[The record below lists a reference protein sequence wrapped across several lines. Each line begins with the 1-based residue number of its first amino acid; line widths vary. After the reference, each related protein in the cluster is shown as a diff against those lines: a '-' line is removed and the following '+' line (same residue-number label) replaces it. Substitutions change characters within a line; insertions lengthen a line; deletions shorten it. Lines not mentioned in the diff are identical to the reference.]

1 MTDVTRS
8 PDPSPPLSGN
18 AHFPR
23 GLLSVN
29 GLWVV
34 AAALLANGTACTN
47 QVSDEPQFEL
57 IESLANEAPDLADAD
72 DLVRVEGFDRELE
85 GGVPSELTPCS
96 GSEGCA
102 SMDDLDEME
111 ELAQDSDEIL
121 FNSSMSVDQAVWNAC
136 STSVLRALTDQLV
149 EEIECMRPD
158 TMDTLDE
165 LVGVTMGS
173 GATPYLQT
181 RAVQQLDR
189 ARQVGGSI
197 HLNSTLRSLAQQF
210 LLYRW
215 FQTGRCNIGLAA
227 RPGRSNHESGLA
239 VDVNNWSARRSAFQN
254 TGWRWLGSRD
264 PVHFD
269 YLGSGTVSLRGLSVL
284 AFQRLWNRNNPGD
297 QISEDGDY
305 GPQTA
310 ARLAAAPTGGFDT
323 GASCNAFGDVE
334 ELDALEVYFARQADD
349 SYDLRALASSNV
361 VRVETFVDAFR
372 IAVATRADGANF
384 PDNYTFDTE
393 GEARRIDVIGL
404 DASNTPVAAGVG
416 YLDVTPDMSFSL
428 KQMGANLFEVFVE
441 RADPSVASINVIVDG
456 TQLVDG
462 ISGRAPSPR
471 NAVRAQIHT
480 LGTRNFEIEL
490 FDADGNLLD
499 TIERSFDLT
508 PRLPDGIGDA
518 EPEPAPEPEPEGEP
532 EAEPDPVVDDA
543 CNNIGAA
550 GGLINEDQSCVTLGG
565 NPQFLRAISGDGH
578 GGDYV
583 WTGATASA
591 TGSNFAK
598 YGLNFDGGGE
608 YLVEVSIPASASART
623 RSATYFVRNQGS
635 TKAVVV
641 DQDANAGFVG
651 VGIFAFNGFGDQF
664 ISLYDNTGENSSQNR
679 KVTFDAVRLTPVS
692 ALSCTSALVTASGN
706 LNVRRQP
713 NTNQSAVDQVQRND
727 VVQGLGVV
735 DGQAVNGNTEWMRI
749 RKGSL
754 TGYVSM
760 EFLSCQ

>member
-8 PDPSPPLSGN
+8 PDPSPPLLG
-18 AHFPR
+18 ARHVKAR
-23 GLLSVN
+23 MGLP
-29 GLWVV
+29 
-34 AAALLANGTACTN
+34 AASLASLVLASAVGCTN
-47 QVSDEPQFEL
+47 QVADEKQFEL
-57 IESLANEAPDLADAD
+57 IETLANEAPDLAGAD

-85 GGVPSELTPCS
+85 GGVPSELNPCS

-102 SMDDLDEME
+102 SMDDLEEME

-158 TMDTLDE
+158 TMGTIDE
-165 LVGVTMGS
+165 LVGVTLGS

-181 RAVQQLDR
+181 RAVTQLDR
-189 ARQVGGSI
+189 ARQIGGSVHI
-197 HLNSTLRSLAQQF
+197 NSSLRSLAQQF

-227 RPGRSNHESGLA
+227 SPGRSNHESGLA

-254 TGWRWLGSRD
+254 AGWRWLGSRD

-297 QISEDGDY
+297 QISEDGAY

-310 ARLAAAPTGGFDT
+310 ARLAAAPTGGFDS
-323 GASCNAFGDVE
+323 GASCNAFDDVE
-334 ELDALEVYFARQADD
+334 DLDALEVYFARQDDD

-372 IAVATRADGANF
+372 IAVATRADGNNF
-384 PDNYTFDTE
+384 PENYTFDTE
-393 GEARRIDVIGL
+393 GDARRIDVIGL
-404 DASNTPVAAGVG
+404 DASNNPVAAGVG
-416 YLDVTPDMSFSL
+416 YLDVTSDMSFSL
-428 KQMGANLFEVFVE
+428 KQMGANLFEVFLE
-441 RADPSVASINVIVDG
+441 RANPSVASINVLVDG
-456 TQLVDG
+456 HQLVDG

-480 LGTRNFEIEL
+480 LGTRTFEIEL
-490 FDADGNLLD
+490 FDANGNLID

-508 PRLPDGIGDA
+508 PRLPDGIG
-518 EPEPAPEPEPEGEP
+518 EPEPEPEPEAEP
-532 EAEPDPVVDDA
+532 EAEPEGEPDPIDDDPCA
-543 CNNIGAA
+543 NIGSA
-550 GGLINEDQSCVTLGG
+550 GGVINEDGSCVTLGG

-578 GGDYV
+578 SGDYV

-598 YGLNFDGGGE
+598 YGLNFDGGGSF
-608 YLVEVSIPASASART
+608 LVEVSIPASPNART
-623 RSATYFVRNQGS
+623 RSAKYFVRNQGS
-635 TKAVVV
+635 TKAIVV

-651 VGIFAFNGFGDQF
+651 VGIFDFSGTGDQF
-664 ISLYDNTGENSSQNR
+664 VSLYDNTGENSSQGR
-679 KVTFDAVRLTPVS
+679 KVVFDAVRLTPVS
-692 ALSCTSALVTASGN
+692 DLSCTSAVVTAGN
-706 LNVRRQP
+706 LNVRRQA